1 MDGQV
6 FLDDDVPLAL
16 DAPFTRGQANA
27 AGISDNRLKQLT
39 DAGLLR
45 RPVRNA
51 YVAAQLPDTL
61 DLRAAIL
68 RLVVPPDC
76 FFCDHTAGW
85 LHGAPN
91 ALLPGDHLVP
101 PRVACFRPADH
112 GRLRNEITRS
122 GERTVRSSDLM
133 ELRGLV
139 VTTPIRTAWDLGR
152 LQRRDQAL
160 SGMDAMLRLGLFSH
174 EELLVGVERFKRQ
187 RGVVQLRWLAPLAD
201 GRAESPGESA
211 LRLRWYDAGLPRP
224 DLQIPVGIEGREVFR
239 LDLGLEELL
248 FAAEYDGHEWHTS
261 PAQRERDAFRRGWL
275 AEERGWAIE
284 AYDASHVYG
293 LRQDADVRLRIAFR
307 TARATYGRRTF
318 IASLTPTRRRGGGN
332 SRRLGGQSSISR
344 DGVSPSQVRSTRDGS
359 SR

>member
-6 FLDDDVPLAL
+6 FLDDDFPLPL
-16 DAPFTRGQANA
+16 DAPFTRRQANS
-27 AGISDNRLKQLT
+27 AGVSDNRLKKLS

-51 YVAAQLPDTL
+51 YVAAQVPDSL
-61 DLRAAIL
+61 DLRAAVL

-76 FFCDHTAGW
+76 FVCDHAAGW

-91 ALLPGDHLVP
+91 ALLPGDHLIP
-101 PRVACFRPADH
+101 PKVACFRPADS
-112 GRLRNEITRS
+112 GRLRNGLTRS

-139 VTTPIRTAWDLGR
+139 VTTPLRTAWDLGR

-160 SGMDAMLRLGLFSH
+160 SGMDAMLRLGEFSYAQ
-174 EELLVGVERFKRQ
+174 LLEGVEHFKRQ

-211 LRLRWYDAGLPRP
+211 LRLRWYDAGLPAP
-224 DLQIPVGIEGREVFR
+224 DLQVPVFIDGREVFR
-239 LDLGLEELL
+239 LDLALEELL

-261 PAQRERDAFRRGWL
+261 PAQQERDAFRRGWL
-275 AEERGWAIE
+275 ADERGWAIE
-284 AYDASHVYG
+284 AFDAANVYG
-293 LRQDADVRLRIAFR
+293 LRQDADVRLRAAYR
-307 TARATYGRRTF
+307 HARGSFARRTY
-318 IASLTPTRRRGGGN
+318 IA
-332 SRRLGGQSSISR
+332 
-344 DGVSPSQVRSTRDGS
+344 
-359 SR
+359 